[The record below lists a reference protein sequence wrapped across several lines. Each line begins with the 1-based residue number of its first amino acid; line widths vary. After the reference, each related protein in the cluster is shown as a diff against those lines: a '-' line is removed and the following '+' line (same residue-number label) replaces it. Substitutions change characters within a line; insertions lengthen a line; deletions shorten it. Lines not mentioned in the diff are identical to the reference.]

1 MAKYRLEVRSV
12 VYHTYEIDVPDDI
25 VDDGDIEEYF
35 YEMDD
40 EEQERGKLDEID
52 STEWQVES
60 IEKIEG

>member
-40 EEQERGKLDEID
+40 EEQERAKLDEID

-60 IEKIEG
+60 IEKIED

>member
-12 VYHTYEIDVPDDI
+12 EYHTYEIDVPDDI

>member
-35 YEMDD
+35 YEMDGV
-40 EEQERGKLDEID
+40 EQEWAKLDEIN
-52 STEWQVES
+52 STEWEVES

>member
-35 YEMDD
+35 YEMDGV
-40 EEQERGKLDEID
+40 EQEWAKLDEIN
-52 STEWQVES
+52 STEWEVES
-60 IEKIEG
+60 IEKIED

>member
-35 YEMDD
+35 YEMGD
-40 EEQERGKLDEID
+40 EEQERAKLDEID

-60 IEKIEG
+60 IEKIED